1 MLNKI
6 KNIFYIL
13 YFSLFVFF
21 VITFYFSE
29 ENVIKVNKSRTVIL
43 EELNKSLE
51 NLPLLKSDT
60 KDIVE
65 FKNDLEIEKKN
76 KKYNLFWKLIEN

>member
-13 YFSLFVFF
+13 FFSLFVFF

-60 KDIVE
+60 KMLNI
-65 FKNDLEIEKKN
+65 DLKCP
-76 KKYNLFWKLIEN
+76 F

>member
-13 YFSLFVFF
+13 FFSLFVFF